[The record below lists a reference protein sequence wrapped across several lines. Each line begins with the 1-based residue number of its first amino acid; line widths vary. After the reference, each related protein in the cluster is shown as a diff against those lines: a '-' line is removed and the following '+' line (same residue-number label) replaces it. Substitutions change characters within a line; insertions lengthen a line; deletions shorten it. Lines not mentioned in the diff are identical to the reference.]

1 MIYEE
6 LTKSILVFKNLSD
19 DLINDMIDLKNNLT
33 KEKNINLPLDL
44 DSNFAGTENRFEVY
58 SNKQIFDKFNK
69 FWFDNI

>member
-33 KEKNINLPLDL
+33 KASTLKFLQDKNLLKKGIIIP
-44 DSNFAGTENRFEVY
+44 
-58 SNKQIFDKFNK
+58 KF
-69 FWFDNI
+69 F